1 MTPEQRK
8 DLVTRLLEKGRRKT
22 EEEIQIILNASK
34 PDMEFLYTHIR
45 QYILAKFML
54 EPDCEED
61 DLMELSALSL
71 ARTMKIDRSLL
82 KSLDTATPCDHATS
96 ESAKKVLLLFAL
108 QRDLGVKPD
117 PAAMADA
124 KTVRELTELIYKT
137 GYL

>member
-1 MTPEQRK
+1 M
-8 DLVTRLLEKGRRKT
+8 DV
-22 EEEIQIILNASK
+22 
-34 PDMEFLYTHIR
+34 LYVHIR
-45 QYILAKFML
+45 NYILAKFML
-54 EPDCEED
+54 EPDCKED

-108 QRDLGVKPD
+108 QQDLGVKPD

-124 KTVRELTELIYKT
+124 KTVRELAGLLYAA
-137 GYL
+137 GFR